1 MARTSPK
8 NTASK
13 GSKASRKISNTTGS
27 RKVARSSVSG
37 KMLVVSRRGD
47 GWGVRRVGSNQARV
61 FDTKVDAVKAATKTA
76 RDSKS
81 GVIIKGM
88 DGKIKQVST
97 SSADSLM
104 LDVWKSARQDKGSP
118 KKPKGGAGSHS
129 KKA

>member
-8 NTASK
+8 KTISK
-13 GSKASRKISNTTGS
+13 GSKASRQSPTKSGA
-27 RKVARSSVSG
+27 RKVARSSDSG
-37 KMLVVSRRGD
+37 KLLVVSRQGD
-47 GWGVRRVGSNQARV
+47 SWGVKRMGGSRARI

-88 DGKIKQVST
+88 NGRIQQVST

-104 LDVWKSARQDKGSP
+104 LDVWRSARQDKNTST
-118 KKPKGGAGSHS
+118 KSKGGYGSRS